1 MKRPWI
7 AWGLAAAV
15 VAVGVAVGAVSLR
28 GPLVDAV
35 VVQSAPLVRTLQFS
49 ARVATL
55 SRVDVGSTLTGR
67 VAQVRVAE
75 GAQVRQGDVLVQLES
90 DELRAALAQAV
101 ASERQAQA
109 RLTGLRSSGRTAA
122 QAASAQANAT
132 LQAAIA
138 SLARVQQLVA
148 DGFYS
153 PAQLDEARRAVDV
166 ARAQQLSAQAQM
178 QANADAGSDV
188 VQAQAQWALAQ
199 AATVAARA
207 RLAQT
212 DLLAPADA
220 RVLVREVE
228 PGQIVQP
235 GKALLSLALAGPTQ
249 LVAQVDE
256 RFLDQLQ
263 PGQKATVVADAFA
276 GQRFTARVLSI
287 APSVDAQRGAIEV
300 KFALEQ
306 QAPGFLREDMTLSVE
321 VETARRESALVLP
334 LAALRGAVA
343 GDAGT
348 VLVREVEPGQIVQP
362 GKALFSLALAGPT
375 QLVAQVDERFLE
387 QLQLGQP
394 AWVVAD
400 AFAGQRFA
408 ARVLSI
414 APAVDAQRGAIEVKF
429 SIEQTPAFL
438 REDMTLSVEVETAR
452 RERALVLPQAAL
464 RGDLAGDM
472 GTVLLLQDGRAQ
484 ARAVRLGLRTLDAV
498 EVLEGLQERDTVLRG
513 GAVQAGDRV
522 RARTVAW
529 TAGAG
534 AHGASATGGGDA
546 GSALTNAMGR

>member
-132 LQAAIA
+132 LQAANA

-148 DGFYS
+148 EGFYS

-178 QANADAGSDV
+178 QANADAGTDV
-188 VQAQAQWALAQ
+188 VQAQAQLALAQ
-199 AATVAARA
+199 AATVAAQA
-207 RLAQT
+207 RRAQT
-212 DLLAPADA
+212 ALLAPADA
-220 RVLVREVE
+220 RVLGRAVE

-256 RFLDQLQ
+256 RFLDQLE
-263 PGQKATVVADAFA
+263 PGQKAAVVADAFA
-276 GQRFTARVLSI
+276 GQRFAARVLSI
-287 APSVDAQRGAIEV
+287 APAVDAQRGAIEV
-300 KFALEQ
+300 KFALEHL
-306 QAPGFLREDMTLSVE
+306 APAYLREDMTLSVE

-348 VLVREVEPGQIVQP
+348 VLV
-362 GKALFSLALAGPT
+362 
-375 QLVAQVDERFLE
+375 
-387 QLQLGQP
+387 LQ
-394 AWVVAD
+394 
-400 AFAGQRFA
+400 
-408 ARVLSI
+408 
-414 APAVDAQRGAIEVKF
+414 E
-429 SIEQTPAFL
+429 
-438 REDMTLSVEVETAR
+438 
-452 RERALVLPQAAL
+452 
-464 RGDLAGDM
+464 
-472 GTVLLLQDGRAQ
+472 GRAQ
-484 ARAVRLGLRTLDAV
+484 NLQVRLGLRTLDAV
-498 EVLEGLQERDTVLRG
+498 EVLDGLKEGDAVLLG
-513 GAVQAGDRV
+513 GAMQAGDRV
-522 RARTVAW
+522 RARMVEW
-529 TAGAG
+529 TAGAAAPG
-534 AHGASATGGGDA
+534 AAAQGKGQGGDA